1 MREYS
6 EDDPLRNVD
15 TTLAIVD
22 DRIAM
27 SADAAASLY
36 VDVPDHQPLSRIER
50 HATLKV
56 RGPDFR
62 ANIELDADD
71 LAELTDTLQ
80 EATDD

>member
-6 EDDPLRNVD
+6 GDDALRNVD

-22 DRIAM
+22 GRVSM
-27 SADAAASLY
+27 SADADASLY
-36 VDVPDHQPLSRIER
+36 VDIPDHQPLSRIER

-71 LAELTDTLQ
+71 LEELADQLQ
-80 EATDD
+80 EDTDA